1 MVKLK
6 KALFFDRDGTLIKT
20 FVSKE
25 NIPVAI
31 KHIKDFR
38 LLKNVKSVIQ
48 QLSKKFII
56 IVITNQ
62 PDVSR
67 GKNSKK
73 NVIKINSK
81 LQKLLK
87 INKIYTSY
95 SKNNS
100 NFLRKPNP
108 GMIYL
113 AKKEFNICLKKSFVI
128 GDRNKDI
135 IAGKRA
141 GCKTVLLTKKY
152 NNYKVSQSDYIIK
165 DFKNLLKVTKS

>member
-25 NIPVAI
+25 NIPIAI
-31 KHIKDFR
+31 RYIKDFR
-38 LLKNVKSVIQ
+38 LLKNVKSVIE

-73 NVIKINSK
+73 NVIKINLK

-87 INKIYTSY
+87 ISKIYTSY
-95 SKNNS
+95 SKNNN

-113 AKKEFNICLKKSFVI
+113 AKKEFNISLKQSFVI

-141 GCKTVLLTKKY
+141 GCKTVLLIKKY

-165 DFKNLLKVTKS
+165 DFKNLLKITKF